1 MTAAP
6 TTIFSIGHGNR
17 SASDFVAQ
25 LRAAGVV
32 CLVDVRAYPASR
44 RYPQFSRMVLE
55 PALRGAGI
63 RYLWEG
69 EALGGMRSP
78 RPQSPHLALSDPAMR
93 GYADH
98 MESAVFR
105 EAIARV
111 LGLAAT
117 APTALMCA
125 EKDPRHCHRALI
137 SDALLLAGAEVL
149 HLFEL
154 NDVRRHVMSE
164 GARLTAEGGVV
175 YDSSVQMG
183 LSLNA
188 PE

>member
-1 MTAAP
+1 MC
-6 TTIFSIGHGNR
+6 S
-17 SASDFVAQ
+17 SD
-25 LRAAGVV
+25 
-32 CLVDVRAYPASR
+32 
-44 RYPQFSRMVLE
+44 
-55 PALRGAGI
+55 
-63 RYLWEG
+63 LWEG

-137 SDALLLAGAEVL
+137 SDALLLAAAEVL